1 MQFGSTLQRL
11 LQRLVYA
18 NKLHG
23 PPLITKI
30 NLADSY
36 YRVPLNPSAALA
48 LAVVIPSDTTEQSLI
63 ALPLVLPMGWAHS
76 PPPPTFVYLPR
87 QSPIWSMPHHLII
100 PPSTHIPYLWPLNL
114 SPLNNPLHNLYQ
126 KMSITPLSSLFCLMS
141 HLRSISC
148 LPPIQNCDIYI
159 YDFITITQQPN
170 HEPFLNH

>member
-76 PPPPTFVYLPR
+76 PPPPYFCVFTKTITDMVNAAP
-87 QSPIWSMPHHLII
+87 PHH
-100 PPSTHIPYLWPLNL
+100 STINPHPLL
-114 SPLNNPLHNLYQ
+114 VATQLVA
-126 KMSITPLSSLFCLMS
+126 
-141 HLRSISC
+141 
-148 LPPIQNCDIYI
+148 
-159 YDFITITQQPN
+159 TQQPSAQSLPEN
-170 HEPFLNH
+170 VDNTAVIFVLSHVPS

>member
-48 LAVVIPSDTTEQSLI
+48 LAVVIPSNTTSIRMRVQ
-63 ALPLVLPMGWAHS
+63 
-76 PPPPTFVYLPR
+76 
-87 QSPIWSMPHHLII
+87 
-100 PPSTHIPYLWPLNL
+100 
-114 SPLNNPLHNLYQ
+114 LHVT
-126 KMSITPLSSLFCLMS
+126 ISLF
-141 HLRSISC
+141 
-148 LPPIQNCDIYI
+148 
-159 YDFITITQQPN
+159 
-170 HEPFLNH
+170 